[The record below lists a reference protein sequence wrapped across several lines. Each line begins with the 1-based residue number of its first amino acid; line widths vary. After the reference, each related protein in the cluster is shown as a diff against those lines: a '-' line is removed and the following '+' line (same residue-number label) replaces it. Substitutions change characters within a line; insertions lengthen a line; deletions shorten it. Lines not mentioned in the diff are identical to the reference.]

1 MEDLTAVIV
10 LNELMDSDDEKLTRG
25 KTRQWIRS
33 REVRGYFTNIIQ
45 ELIVEDIRHGFQEV
59 FRMDV
64 GDFEF
69 ILNLCHT
76 DCQLLSIFQLK
87 Y

>member
-45 ELIVEDIRHGFQEV
+45 ELIVEDETASKKCFVWMLG
-59 FRMDV
+59 
-64 GDFEF
+64 
-69 ILNLCHT
+69 ILNL
-76 DCQLLSIFQLK
+76 S
-87 Y
+87 